1 MRRCLQV
8 DAWLVGCMSPRL
20 QRGLAHC
27 GSLARP
33 VQLFFSLPA
42 SQTEVVLP
50 PLMGRQL
57 FQAAADGSIGA
68 HA

>member
-1 MRRCLQV
+1 MQV
-8 DAWLVGCMSPRL
+8 DAWLVECMSPRL
-20 QRGLAHC
+20 QRGLVYC

-33 VQLFFSLPA
+33 VQLFFPLPA

-57 FQAAADGSIGA
+57 FQTAGDGSIGA